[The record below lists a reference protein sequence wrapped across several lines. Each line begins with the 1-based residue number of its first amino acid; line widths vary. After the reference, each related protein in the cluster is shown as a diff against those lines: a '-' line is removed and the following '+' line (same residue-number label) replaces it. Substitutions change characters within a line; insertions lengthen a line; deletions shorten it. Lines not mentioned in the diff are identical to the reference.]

1 MDDSIT
7 NPVDASA
14 ELKAA
19 TAESMPEANPQT
31 QIFNEDSSTTK
42 AEKVVRG
49 QAINGNESDARDNDS
64 EAPPSKRL
72 KLDDRDAPAANGSK
86 ERIKGIAPIKQEYLI
101 DLSSASHQDHDDD
114 AAEAL
119 GKRDERGVA
128 GRGARGGKGGKK
140 QSSGQNH
147 SRQFGSSRDAI
158 SLCKSRD
165 HQNEF
170 DPSACQ
176 YGEKCKFEHDIRKYL
191 KDGKREDLATLD
203 GKCPVWDATEIELE
217 DGRKELKLRNGKRS
231 SAAAN
236 ADGDTEEQSVGVVN
250 MVSIGHRIELRK
262 KKFQTSK
269 ADAYLAWLNDADG
282 NEAKQKKASTD
293 DMTENGDSLDNRA
306 RYKEPP
312 LRPSEKRRIYY
323 GPETPILAPL
333 TTQGNMPFR
342 RLCVSLGAQLTWS
355 EMAMSLPLLQGEKGE
370 WALLKAHESETRPPK
385 YTPKSI
391 MADYDNSKDFIFGAQ
406 IAGNKPWLTLKTTE
420 AITELCPFIRAI
432 DLNCGCPIDLVYQQG
447 AGSALLDAP
456 AKLEKILRGMN
467 TVSKDV
473 PITVK
478 IRMGTKDRSPT
489 ALKLCQRFVLGGPEA
504 QEFGQGPAGVAAIT
518 LHGRS
523 RQQRYTRTAD
533 WEYIAECAALV
544 SKLKE
549 SSNEAADTT
558 HEIDARD
565 LSSSTKSNGL
575 PYFIGNGDILTHEDY
590 YNAVSHG
597 GVDSAMV
604 ARGALIKPW
613 IFEEIAT
620 EQYIDKSATE
630 RLAYIEQFARN
641 GLEYWGSDEIG
652 VGITRRFLLEWLSF
666 SCRYVPIGL
675 LEHLP
680 PRIGDRPPAFH
691 GRSELETLLSSG
703 NYKDWIKI
711 SEMFL
716 GTAHPDFNFQPKHK
730 SNSYEIEA
738 EGELQAASKAKF
750 TTSGTH
756 TGVNDIASLAHT
768 IVSDPAFDDVVETR
782 YFQFFRLRTVVS
794 TNSLVDA
801 RFWSKTV
808 LQFYHIEPA
817 VRHAV
822 LALSSTHQIREACSE
837 SNTELALSHQHYAD
851 TQYRRGLRS
860 LHDLISRS
868 SDSDTERILVACTLF
883 ICFEN
888 LWGNYEASR
897 VHAEA
902 GRRLLSQHSQ
912 QDDRRKRHS
921 EIKELQQLFRRLDV
935 AADSLSDTNT
945 AYPLGDERV
954 FCAFPL
960 SADPFNSLDD
970 ARSSLVDL
978 IRGCQFIACDTVF
991 EASIDKSQR
1000 RERAHLLER
1009 LAAWSSCF
1017 ETTLTTVSRPQ
1028 TILVLTLRLWY
1039 LLSKAVMVV
1048 GWKGPERRWDEV
1060 VHLFEEL
1067 VNHGEDLLLEMTKS
1081 SLAGDF
1087 SFDLGYIVPLFFTV
1101 ERCRDPTV
1109 RRRALAVLKARP
1121 RQEGVWESS
1130 GAARVVEKWMLIEE
1144 SGLDVKVA
1152 ADIPDWHRLQYVDAV
1167 LETDKARARIVYKLE
1182 HHRIAGE
1189 ALRSRSM
1196 LINSENQRER
1206 DCSEAQWTI
1215 VPGKLRLMSMNGNHK
1230 IEHRVAIAE
1239 SKSDVNLG
1247 SPEAIHAL
1255 FDD

>member
-14 ELKAA
+14 GLKAA

-31 QIFNEDSSTTK
+31 QIYNEDSSTTK

-49 QAINGNESDARDNDS
+49 QAINGNGGDARDIDS
-64 EAPPSKRL
+64 EAPPFKRL
-72 KLDDRDAPAANGSK
+72 KLDDRDAPAVNGSK

-114 AAEAL
+114 AAEAS

-170 DPSACQ
+170 DASECQ

-191 KDGKREDLATLD
+191 KDGKREDLTTLSGMCPVWNAT
-203 GKCPVWDATEIELE
+203 GKCPAGWRCRFAGSHSEEVELE
-217 DGRKELKLRNGKRS
+217 DGRKELKLRNEQHS
-231 SAAAN
+231 SAATN
-236 ADGDTEEQSVGVVN
+236 ADGDEEEQSVGVVN

-262 KKFQTSK
+262 KKFQTPK
-269 ADAYLAWLNDADG
+269 ADAYLAWLNDTDG
-282 NEAKQKKASTD
+282 SEVKQKRASTD
-293 DMTENGDSLDNRA
+293 DTTENGDSHGNRA

-342 RLCVSLGAQLTWS
+342 RLCVGLGAQVTWS

-391 MADYDNSKDFIFGAQ
+391 VTGYDNGKDLTFGAQ

-420 AITELCPFIRAI
+420 AITELCPSIRAI

-478 IRMGTKDRSPT
+478 IRMGTKDRHAT
-489 ALKLCQRFVLGGPEA
+489 ALKLCQRLVLGGPEA
-504 QEFGQGPAGVAAIT
+504 QSPAGVAAIT

-544 SKLKE
+544 AKLKT
-549 SSNEAADTT
+549 SSADAMDTVR
-558 HEIDARD
+558 EVDGRD
-565 LSSSTKSNGL
+565 LSSSINSNGL

-590 YNAVSHG
+590 DRAVTYE
-597 GVDSAMV
+597 GVDSAMI

-613 IFEEIAT
+613 IFEEIASK
-620 EQYIDKSATE
+620 QYIDKSATE
-630 RLAYIEQFARN
+630 RLAYVEQFARN

-680 PRIGDRPPAFH
+680 PRIGDRPPAFR

-711 SEMFL
+711 
-716 GTAHPDFNFQPKHK
+716 
-730 SNSYEIEA
+730 
-738 EGELQAASKAKF
+738 
-750 TTSGTH
+750 
-756 TGVNDIASLAHT
+756 
-768 IVSDPAFDDVVETR
+768 
-782 YFQFFRLRTVVS
+782 
-794 TNSLVDA
+794 
-801 RFWSKTV
+801 
-808 LQFYHIEPA
+808 
-817 VRHAV
+817 
-822 LALSSTHQIREACSE
+822 
-837 SNTELALSHQHYAD
+837 
-851 TQYRRGLRS
+851 
-860 LHDLISRS
+860 
-868 SDSDTERILVACTLF
+868 
-883 ICFEN
+883 
-888 LWGNYEASR
+888 
-897 VHAEA
+897 
-902 GRRLLSQHSQ
+902 
-912 QDDRRKRHS
+912 
-921 EIKELQQLFRRLDV
+921 
-935 AADSLSDTNT
+935 
-945 AYPLGDERV
+945 
-954 FCAFPL
+954 
-960 SADPFNSLDD
+960 
-970 ARSSLVDL
+970 
-978 IRGCQFIACDTVF
+978 
-991 EASIDKSQR
+991 
-1000 RERAHLLER
+1000 
-1009 LAAWSSCF
+1009 
-1017 ETTLTTVSRPQ
+1017 
-1028 TILVLTLRLWY
+1028 
-1039 LLSKAVMVV
+1039 
-1048 GWKGPERRWDEV
+1048 
-1060 VHLFEEL
+1060 
-1067 VNHGEDLLLEMTKS
+1067 
-1081 SLAGDF
+1081 
-1087 SFDLGYIVPLFFTV
+1087 
-1101 ERCRDPTV
+1101 
-1109 RRRALAVLKARP
+1109 
-1121 RQEGVWESS
+1121 
-1130 GAARVVEKWMLIEE
+1130 
-1144 SGLDVKVA
+1144 
-1152 ADIPDWHRLQYVDAV
+1152 
-1167 LETDKARARIVYKLE
+1167 
-1182 HHRIAGE
+1182 
-1189 ALRSRSM
+1189 
-1196 LINSENQRER
+1196 
-1206 DCSEAQWTI
+1206 
-1215 VPGKLRLMSMNGNHK
+1215 
-1230 IEHRVAIAE
+1230 
-1239 SKSDVNLG
+1239 
-1247 SPEAIHAL
+1247 
-1255 FDD
+1255 